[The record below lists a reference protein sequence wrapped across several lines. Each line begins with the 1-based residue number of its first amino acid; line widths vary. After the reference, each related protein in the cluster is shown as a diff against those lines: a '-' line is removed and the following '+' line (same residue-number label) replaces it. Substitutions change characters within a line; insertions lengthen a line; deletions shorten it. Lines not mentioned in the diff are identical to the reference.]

1 MLSSNGGHQHGGR
14 KSLAKSF
21 RCSIGRLIHENRVRG
36 WVIRTYLKVT
46 KHHLKLKLRRIQ
58 NKMAYMG
65 YLIFYTWWDTFKL
78 RFFSL
83 SVWCERYSGYLG
95 HFFFLN
101 NFIYLFC
108 LHWVFVSQAPLV
120 VVSWSYSLVVMCRL
134 LIGWLLLWSTGSR
147 VCGLQ

>member
-95 HFFFLN
+95 HVFFLN
-101 NFIYLFC
+101 NFIYLFLFALGLC
-108 LHWVFVSQAPLV
+108 FAGSSSCGELELLSSCDVQASHWVA
-120 VVSWSYSLVVMCRL
+120 SLVEHRL
-134 LIGWLLLWSTGSR
+134 
-147 VCGLQ
+147 